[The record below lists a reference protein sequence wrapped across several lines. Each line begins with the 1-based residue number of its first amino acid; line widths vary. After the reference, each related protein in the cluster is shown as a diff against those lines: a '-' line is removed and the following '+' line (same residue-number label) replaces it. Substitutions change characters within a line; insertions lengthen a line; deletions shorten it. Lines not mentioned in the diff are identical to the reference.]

1 MGKFNSLL
9 NPTSQLSENYI
20 YEKPERD
27 FVGEEGEEDE
37 DDCSSDKS
45 DESGSVQDIQEV
57 AIEEGEEEGGRY
69 GHYMAM
75 SLRMFVLL
83 CSSGQGFFKILK
95 GGCRD
100 RKSKDDKID

>member
-27 FVGEEGEEDE
+27 FVGEEGEDD

-45 DESGSVQDIQEV
+45 DDSGSAQDIQEV
-57 AIEEGEEEGGRY
+57 ANEEGEEEGARY
-69 GHYMAM
+69 GHY
-75 SLRMFVLL
+75 
-83 CSSGQGFFKILK
+83 
-95 GGCRD
+95 
-100 RKSKDDKID
+100 